1 MAVVDVKDI
10 ELDKQCKPAA
20 DDAWGQHADDKPNS
34 LADEKQSLEHHDDQ
48 QQSEPVL
55 PHHHVVDLFDLSEYD
70 DREYCGT
77 YYCSCS
83 AQYYCYYTVVHYTV
97 VLLLHMQ

>member
-10 ELDKQCKPAA
+10 ELDKHCKTAA
-20 DDAWGQHADDKPNS
+20 DDTWAQHADDKPS
-34 LADEKQSLEHHDDQ
+34 SPADEKQSPEHHDEQ

-70 DREYCGT
+70 DRSYCGM
-77 YYCSCS
+77 YVVVV
-83 AQYYCYYTVVHYTV
+83 AHTVSSVCTFYI
-97 VLLLHMQ
+97 